1 MEIGA
6 CYCHAGR
13 LSCAL
18 RSIKLEERFTTKT
31 QRTQRR
37 FNKNLLFFFISFV
50 SIFTEEDT
58 KIQKQENRRAL
69 RPAAL
74 FEKRKKRTCYYS
86 GLRVRIRGVLG
97 SFI

>member
-1 MEIGA
+1 MKT
-6 CYCHAGR
+6 YPRQRQQYVFAGV
-13 LSCAL
+13 LGVL
-18 RSIKLEERFTTKT
+18 GVI
-31 QRTQRR
+31 
-37 FNKNLLFFFISFV
+37 NLLFFFISFV
-50 SIFTEEDT
+50 SFVSLRESSLKRIRRSR
-58 KIQKQENRRAL
+58 KQENRRAL